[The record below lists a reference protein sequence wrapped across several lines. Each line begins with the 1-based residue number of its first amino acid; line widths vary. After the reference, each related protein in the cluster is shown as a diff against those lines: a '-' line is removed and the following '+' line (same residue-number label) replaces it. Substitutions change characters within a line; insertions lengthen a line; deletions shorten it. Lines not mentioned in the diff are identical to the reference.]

1 MPAKSIM
8 KVAKSQTETRS
19 SKSFRIV
26 PHLILVVNRLSLNK
40 MPAKVGKPAAKDPKK
55 PKRPGFRQ
63 AYKKEHPN
71 NKFVAAE
78 EGTKENEESVKPVCE
93 ENNVDDP
100 EAESWV
106 RRS

>member
-55 PKRPGFRQ
+55 PKRP
-63 AYKKEHPN
+63 
-71 NKFVAAE
+71 E

-100 EAESWV
+100 EAE
-106 RRS
+106 